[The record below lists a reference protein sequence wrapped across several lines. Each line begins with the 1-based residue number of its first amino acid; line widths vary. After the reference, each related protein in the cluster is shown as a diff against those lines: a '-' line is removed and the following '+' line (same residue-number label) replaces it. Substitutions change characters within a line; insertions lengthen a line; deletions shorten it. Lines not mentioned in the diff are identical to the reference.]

1 MVDIQLCE
9 DPMATLKYNNIGILA
24 VSACV
29 PPRVERNED
38 LSYFMSEE
46 EIQKA
51 IQNIGIEERR
61 MAEKDVCSSDL
72 CFKAAE
78 KLLSDNAIDKSTI
91 DALIFVSQ
99 TSDYHQPAT
108 APILQHRLGLSKNT
122 LSFDIN
128 LACSGYVYGLSTAY
142 AYATQPGIN
151 RVLLLVGETMS
162 KIVSRR
168 DKVNTPLFGD
178 AGTATLVEKGDYGK
192 SIFSLHSDGS
202 GYEVMM
208 IPDGGFRNPTSTES
222 LVEETDAN
230 GDVRNRE
237 QFRMDGMAVF
247 NFGMSEEPRDIK
259 NLLIEAG
266 LELSQLD
273 LLIYHQANKFMT
285 DFFTKW
291 LKFDKTKTPYSIREF
306 GNTSSA
312 SIPLTIVTELK
323 DNYPERKNVILSGFG
338 AGLSWGSVLLDLRK
352 CKISELIEY

>member
-1 MVDIQLCE
+1 
-9 DPMATLKYNNIGILA
+9 MAILKYNDIGIA
-24 VSACV
+24 AIAACV
-29 PPRVERNED
+29 PSKVEYNKD
-38 LSYFMSEE
+38 LGYFMSEE

-61 MAEKDVCSSDL
+61 VAEKDVCASDL

-78 KLLSDNAIDKSTI
+78 KLMEDNNIDKSTI

-108 APILQHRLGLSKNT
+108 APILQYRLGLSKGT

-142 AYATQPGIN
+142 AYACQPGIN

-178 AGTATLVEKGDYGK
+178 AGTATLVEKGEYGK
-192 SIFSLHSDGS
+192 SVFSLHSDGS
-202 GYEVMM
+202 GSEVMM
-208 IPDGGFRNPTSTES
+208 IPDGGFRNPTSLDS
-222 LVEETDAN
+222 LAEETDAN
-230 GDVRNRE
+230 GDVRTRL

-247 NFGMSEEPRDIK
+247 NFGMSEEPRDVK
-259 NLLIEAG
+259 NLLAEAG

-291 LKFDKTKTPYSIREF
+291 LKFDKSKTPYSIRKF

-312 SIPLTIVTELK
+312 SIPLTVVTELK
-323 DNYPERKNVILSGFG
+323 EKYPERKNVIFSGFG
-338 AGLSWGSVLLDLRK
+338 AGLSWGSVLLDLRQ
-352 CKISELIEY
+352 CKISELEEY

>member
-1 MVDIQLCE
+1 
-9 DPMATLKYNNIGILA
+9 MAILKFNDIGIA
-24 VSACV
+24 AIAACV
-29 PPRVERNED
+29 PSKVEYNKD
-38 LSYFMSEE
+38 LGYFMSEE

-61 MAEKDVCSSDL
+61 VAEKDVCASDL

-78 KLLSDNAIDKSTI
+78 KLMEDNNIDKSTI

-108 APILQHRLGLSKNT
+108 APILQYRLGLSKGT

-142 AYATQPGIN
+142 AYACQPGIN

-178 AGTATLVEKGDYGK
+178 AGTATLVEKGEYGK
-192 SIFSLHSDGS
+192 SVFSLHSDGS
-202 GYEVMM
+202 GSEVMM
-208 IPDGGFRNPTSTES
+208 IPDGGFRNPTTADS
-222 LVEETDAN
+222 LAEETDSN
-230 GDVRNRE
+230 GDVRTRL

-247 NFGMSEEPRDIK
+247 NFGMSEEPRDVK
-259 NLLIEAG
+259 NLLAEAG

-291 LKFDKTKTPYSIREF
+291 LKFDKSKTPYSIRKF

-312 SIPLTIVTELK
+312 SIPLTVVTEVK
-323 DNYPERKNVILSGFG
+323 EKYPERKNVIFSGFG
-338 AGLSWGSVLLDLRK
+338 AGLSWGSVLLDLRQ
-352 CKISELIEY
+352 CKISELEEY

>member
-1 MVDIQLCE
+1 
-9 DPMATLKYNNIGILA
+9 MAILKFNDIGIA
-24 VSACV
+24 AIAACV
-29 PPRVERNED
+29 PSKVEYNKD
-38 LSYFMSEE
+38 LDYFMSEE

-61 MAEKDVCSSDL
+61 VAEKDVCASDL

-78 KLLSDNAIDKSTI
+78 KLMEDNNIDKSTI

-108 APILQHRLGLSKNT
+108 APILQYRLGLSKGT

-142 AYATQPGIN
+142 AYACQPGIN

-178 AGTATLVEKGDYGK
+178 AGTATLVEKGEYGK
-192 SIFSLHSDGS
+192 SVFSLHSDGS
-202 GYEVMM
+202 GSEVMM
-208 IPDGGFRNPTSTES
+208 IPDGGFRNPTTADS
-222 LVEETDAN
+222 LAEETDSN
-230 GDVRNRE
+230 GDVRTRL

-247 NFGMSEEPRDIK
+247 NFGMSEEPRDVK
-259 NLLIEAG
+259 NLLAEAG

-291 LKFDKTKTPYSIREF
+291 LKFDKSKTPYSIRKF

-312 SIPLTIVTELK
+312 SIPLTVVTEVK
-323 DNYPERKNVILSGFG
+323 EKYPERKNVIFSGFG
-338 AGLSWGSVLLDLRK
+338 AGLSWGSVLLDLRQ
-352 CKISELIEY
+352 CKISELEEY

>member
-1 MVDIQLCE
+1 
-9 DPMATLKYNNIGILA
+9 MAILKYNDIGIA
-24 VSACV
+24 AIAACV
-29 PPRVERNED
+29 PPKVEYNKD
-38 LSYFMSEE
+38 LGYFMSEE

-61 MAEKDVCSSDL
+61 VAEKDVCASDL

-78 KLLSDNAIDKSTI
+78 KLLEDNNIDKSTI

-178 AGTATLVEKGDYGK
+178 AGTATLVEKGEYGK
-192 SIFSLHSDGS
+192 SVFSLHSDGS
-202 GYEVMM
+202 GSDVMM
-208 IPDGGFRNPTSTES
+208 IPDGGFRNPTTADS
-222 LVEETDAN
+222 LAEETDAN
-230 GDVRNRE
+230 GDVRNRL

-247 NFGMSEEPRDIK
+247 NFGMSEEPRDVK
-259 NLLIEAG
+259 NLLAEAG

-291 LKFDKTKTPYSIREF
+291 LKFDKSKTPYSIRKF

-312 SIPLTIVTELK
+312 SIPLTVVTELK
-323 DNYPERKNVILSGFG
+323 EKYPERKNVIFSGFG
-338 AGLSWGSVLLDLRK
+338 AGLSWGSVLLDLRQ
-352 CKISELIEY
+352 CKISELEEY

>member
-1 MVDIQLCE
+1 
-9 DPMATLKYNNIGILA
+9 MAILRYNDIGIA
-24 VSACV
+24 AIAACV
-29 PPRVERNED
+29 PPRIEYNKD
-38 LSYFMSEE
+38 LGYFMTDE

-61 MAEKDVCSSDL
+61 IAEKDVCASDL
-72 CFKAAE
+72 CLKAAE
-78 KLLSDNAIDKSTI
+78 KLFADNEIDKSSI

-99 TSDYHQPAT
+99 TADYHQPAT
-108 APILQHRLGLSKNT
+108 APILQHRLGLSKDT

-128 LACSGYVYGLSTAY
+128 LACSGYVYGLATAY
-142 AYATQPGIN
+142 AYASQPSIN

-178 AGTATLVEKGDYGK
+178 AGTATLIEKGNYGPAV
-192 SIFSLHSDGS
+192 FSLHSDGS
-202 GYEVMM
+202 GSEVMM
-208 IPDGGFRNPTSTES
+208 IPDGGFRNPTTADS

-230 GDVRNRE
+230 GDCRNRL

-259 NLLIEAG
+259 NLLAEAG

-291 LKFDKTKTPYSIREF
+291 LKFDKTKTPYSIRKF

-323 DNYPERKNVILSGFG
+323 EQYSERKNVILSGFG
-338 AGLSWGSVLLDLRK
+338 AGLSWGSVLLDLRP
-352 CKISELIEY
+352 CRISQLEEY

>member
-1 MVDIQLCE
+1 M
-9 DPMATLKYNNIGILA
+9 LKYDGIGIGA
-24 VSACV
+24 MAACV
-29 PPRVERNED
+29 PSQIEYNRE
-38 LSYFMSEE
+38 LSYFMTEE

-61 MAEKDVCSSDL
+61 VAAKEVCTSDL

-78 KLLSDNAIDKSTI
+78 QLLNDNAIDRNTI
-91 DALIFVSQ
+91 DALLFVSH
-99 TSDYHQPAT
+99 TSDYLHPAT
-108 APILQHRLGLSKNT
+108 APILQHRLGLSKDT
-122 LSFDIN
+122 ISFDIH

-142 AYATQPGIN
+142 AYASQPGIN

-162 KIVSRR
+162 KIVSRY

-178 AGTATLVEKGDYGK
+178 AGTATLIEKGDYGK
-192 SIFSLHSDGS
+192 SVFSLHSDGG

-208 IPDGGFRNPTSTES
+208 VPDGGFRNPTTSES
-222 LVEETDAN
+222 LVEEIDDN
-230 GDVRNRE
+230 GDHRTRQ

-259 NLLIEAG
+259 NLLAEAG
-266 LELSQLD
+266 LDLAELD
-273 LLIYHQANKFMT
+273 LLIYHQANKFTT

-291 LKFDKTKTPYSIREF
+291 LKFDKAKTPYSIRKF

-312 SIPLTIVTELK
+312 SIPLTIVSELK
-323 DNYPERKNVILSGFG
+323 NGYPERKNVILSGFG

-352 CKISELIEY
+352 CIISELIEY

>member
-1 MVDIQLCE
+1 M
-9 DPMATLKYNNIGILA
+9 LKYDGIGIGA
-24 VSACV
+24 MAACV
-29 PPRVERNED
+29 PSQIEYNRE
-38 LSYFMSEE
+38 LSYFMTEE

-61 MAEKDVCSSDL
+61 VAAKEVCTSDL

-78 KLLSDNAIDKSTI
+78 QLLNDNAIDRNTI
-91 DALIFVSQ
+91 DALLFVSH
-99 TSDYHQPAT
+99 TSDYLHPAT
-108 APILQHRLGLSKNT
+108 APILQHRLGLSKDT
-122 LSFDIN
+122 ISFDIH

-142 AYATQPGIN
+142 AYASQPGIN

-162 KIVSRR
+162 KIVSRY

-178 AGTATLVEKGDYGK
+178 AGTATLIEKGDYGK
-192 SIFSLHSDGS
+192 SVFSLHSDGG

-208 IPDGGFRNPTSTES
+208 VPDGGFRNPTTSES
-222 LVEETDAN
+222 LVEEIDDN
-230 GDVRNRE
+230 GDHRTRQ

-259 NLLIEAG
+259 NLLAEAG
-266 LELSQLD
+266 LDLAELD

-291 LKFDKTKTPYSIREF
+291 LKFDKAKTPYSIRKF

-312 SIPLTIVTELK
+312 SIPLTIVSELK
-323 DNYPERKNVILSGFG
+323 NGYPERKNVILSGFG

-352 CKISELIEY
+352 CIISELIEY